1 MDLISMIEAYYLAGE
16 PEKGSALCSSMADDV
31 LNSCYNVLAVLVSVA
46 DEYGGTDLASSIR
59 LRFNELLD

>member
-1 MDLISMIEAYYLAGE
+1 MIEAYYLVGE

-31 LNSCYNVLAVLVSVA
+31 LDSCYILASVA